1 MLMVGGAMEP
11 CLGNREPIDYGS
23 MPSTTNVALKEYTM
37 QAREKQTWPI
47 GHIGKLQGLHHHRC
61 RSVFY

>member
-1 MLMVGGAMEP
+1 MLMVCGAIEL

-23 MPSTTNVALKEYTM
+23 MPSTTNVVMKEYTM

-47 GHIGKLQGLHHHRC
+47 ARIGKLQGLHHHRC
-61 RSVFY
+61 HLVFY